1 MKSPRFFC
9 RHVHRRG
16 GTAAERRCRGRVL
29 NNRSTGSGL
38 VKALVW
44 HGKSDIRCEA
54 VPDPTIEHA
63 RDAIIKVTACAICG
77 SDLHIFDGVIPQMKS
92 GDVLGHE
99 TMGEVVEVGSDNK
112 KLKVGDR
119 VVVPF
124 TIACGECFFCKNG
137 YHSACERTN
146 PDHQKAAKLWGNSPA
161 GLFGYSHLLGGYAG
175 GQAEYLRV
183 PFADV
188 GPMKVP
194 SSLSDEQVLFL
205 SDIFPTGYMAADFC
219 NLKGGETVAIWGC
232 GPVGQFAI
240 RSALLLGAERVLA
253 VDTVTERLALARAA
267 GAETIDFL
275 KEDIYDRIMEL
286 TKGRGADAC
295 IDAVG
300 TETAPMASADSMLD
314 RVKTATFMGTDRP
327 HVLRQA
333 IHCCRNF
340 GTVSIVG
347 VYGGFLDKIPMGSA
361 INRGLTFRMAQTP
374 VQHYLPKLLQRIEKG
389 DIDPSFVIT
398 HRASLEQGPELYK
411 TFRAKKDGCIKVVLK
426 PRSGHGPRFD

>member
-1 MKSPRFFC
+1 M
-9 RHVHRRG
+9 
-16 GTAAERRCRGRVL
+16 
-29 NNRSTGSGL
+29 
-38 VKALVW
+38 KALTW
-44 HGKSDIRCEA
+44 HGKNDIRCEQ
-54 VPDPTIEHA
+54 VPDPKIEDG

-77 SDLHIFDGVIPQMKS
+77 SDLHIFDGMIPTMKA

-99 TMGEVVEVGSDNK
+99 TMGEVVEVGRDNK

-124 TIACGECFFCKNG
+124 TISCGECFFCQRG
-137 YHSACERTN
+137 FYSGCERSN
-146 PDHQKAAKLWGNSPA
+146 PNAKIAEKAWGHSPA
-161 GLFGYSHLLGGYAG
+161 ALFGYSHMLGGFAG

-188 GPMKVP
+188 GPIKVP
-194 SSLSDEQVLFL
+194 SHLTDEQVLFL

-232 GPVGQFAI
+232 GPVGLMAI
-240 RSALLLGAERVLA
+240 RSCFLLGAERVIA
-253 VDTVTERLALARAA
+253 IDTVPERMELAREC
-267 GAETIDFL
+267 GAVIVDFMN
-275 KEDIYDRIMEL
+275 EDVYDRIQTL
-286 TKGRGADAC
+286 TGGRGADAC

-300 TETAPMASADSMLD
+300 TEAETMSGLDAMID
-314 RVKTATFMGTDRP
+314 RVKVATFMGTDRP

-347 VYGGFLDKIPMGSA
+347 IYGGFLDKIPMGSA

-374 VQHYLPKLLQRIEKG
+374 VQHYMPLLLERIEKG
-389 DIDPSFVIT
+389 EIDPSFIIT
-398 HRASLEQGPELYK
+398 HNAKLEDGPELYK
-411 TFRAKKDGCIKVVLK
+411 TFRAKKDGCVKVVLK
-426 PRSGHGPRFD
+426 P